1 MPLKNQKKIKYHDAN
16 KLRIYIYAQ
25 AYFHKFDS
33 DVFPRAQAIS
43 SLEAR
48 SCCLKKSRAHQDNES
63 HLPAKA
69 RNHSERMKP
78 KKIMRKYNA
87 KPSQLP
93 YIMSSDKAIEDLDV
107 RPGDVIKITRKS
119 PTAGESVYY
128 RYVVEG

>member
-1 MPLKNQKKIKYHDAN
+1 MSDKKATAIKISNH
-16 KLRIYIYAQ
+16 IYQPKHEIIP
-25 AYFHKFDS
+25 KS
-33 DVFPRAQAIS
+33 
-43 SLEAR
+43 EA
-48 SCCLKKSRAHQDNES
+48 E
-63 HLPAKA
+63 
-69 RNHSERMKP
+69 E
-78 KKIMRKYNA
+78 IMRKYNA